1 MYPTHLR
8 GVPPTPA
15 SAPRTPKPPAT
26 EGGTAYGPGLAAAE
40 VGCTAVFTVEALDPY
55 DERRRIGGDVVVAR
69 LMVGSDVTVEASAL
83 DNTDGTFTCT
93 YVPKSVDRRQKL
105 HVTMNGIPVR
115 GSPFRPELT
124 AGPVAARACTASGAE
139 LYDSVAGRATTIF
152 VQARD
157 CFGNPLRHG
166 GHSFTLY
173 ARGSAPNRP
182 EYKEVFRTF
191 ELVCVSSDLGDGTYA
206 LTWSADIPGGYDLHV
221 THDRTPILGS
231 PFHCHLSSAFVRP
244 PLEVAPSLVP
254 YAETNAKTAQGKPAK
269 SRDTAVP
276 APSEAPSA
284 AMVDGQLVCLSTALS
299 TPTAAHRWPSVHT
312 CQFLSAY
319 KDEAVYNAQAPP
331 PCRWRSCLLPSHDF
345 AARHTLVGGPSSV
358 YVLSQSG
365 GSRAPIDGIACCEV
379 IGGAA
384 WRPPQAFITLR
395 PNGRTPEA
403 TEGFAALY
411 IPAVDD
417 CRIPGGSGEGD
428 EEPPASPPKGGK
440 GGKKG
445 GGGGEEGEEGDA
457 GPAFLQLPPC
467 LLLVGGAAADGGY
480 GLLDMYNLEEERW
493 MGDPLEAEPDA
504 LTPEPFSHGAACA
517 VPAKKGGGSYDVF
530 VFGGR
535 TAGGVTNQMW
545 AFDVQA
551 MAWREIEPRGEV
563 PDGRSGHTM
572 TRVLTRFLLVCG
584 GVNGENAYCDDLA
597 LFDLHTESWSLHAP
611 SAPLKRIGH
620 VAGYAS
626 GRLYVFG
633 GADGA
638 GKASSELHAY
648 DCDALFPQTAALT
661 FEQDPSRVMVVKASP
676 SLNGLLDKLSVE
688 CWVWPR
694 SFVPNAPALV
704 KADGNLK
711 VGFGLVA
718 LDEATARKYVALD
731 KEKVRE
737 GGAKERN
744 PWENSLAEAERLPT
758 MAFFVNGLKRET
770 SALIRVLPEEW
781 SHVAATFDGKML
793 TTYCNGR
800 RADCVVIDP
809 PLEEYLH
816 TQGDLCVGGTPGKAA
831 WDGHLDAARV
841 WNSCLSWETIRAQ
854 MNDTLQGHTQP
865 SMIGQWA
872 CNEGAGEVCYD
883 SSSKSNHGSI
893 ANQSEGG
900 PPVDRVMCTRDR
912 IEPAK
917 TVSEQHIDDNFERLR
932 KWRVEFEKRVGR
944 EVTAAD
950 LVLADESIRKTAR
963 RLGLIS

>member
-69 LMVGSDVTVEASAL
+69 LMVGSDVTVEASDARQHRRHL
-83 DNTDGTFTCT
+83 HLHLRAKVCRSEAEAARHNEWHPGARLAVPPGADGGAGRGARVHRVGCRTVRLRRRPGDHHLRAGARLLWQPAPAWRPLVHPLRARQRAQPSGVQGG
-93 YVPKSVDRRQKL
+93 VPDVRAGVREQRPRRRHL
-105 HVTMNGIPVR
+105 RPHVVRRHPRRLRPPRHARPHTHPWVSLPLPPLVGLRAAAARGGAEPRAVR
-115 GSPFRPELT
+115 GDEREDG
-124 AGPVAARACTASGAE
+124 AG
-139 LYDSVAGRATTIF
+139 
-152 VQARD
+152 QARQVA
-157 CFGNPLRHG
+157 RH
-166 GHSFTLY
+166 
-173 ARGSAPNRP
+173 RRP
-182 EYKEVFRTF
+182 R
-191 ELVCVSSDLGDGTYA
+191 A
-206 LTWSADIPGGYDLHV
+206 L
-221 THDRTPILGS
+221 
-231 PFHCHLSSAFVRP
+231 
-244 PLEVAPSLVP
+244 
-254 YAETNAKTAQGKPAK
+254 
-269 SRDTAVP
+269 
-276 APSEAPSA
+276 EAPSA

-493 MGDPLEAEPDA
+493 MGDPLEFEPDA

-551 MAWREIEPRGEV
+551 MAWREIEPRGRC
-563 PDGRSGHTM
+563 PTGGRG
-572 TRVLTRFLLVCG
+572 TR
-584 GVNGENAYCDDLA
+584 
-597 LFDLHTESWSLHAP
+597 
-611 SAPLKRIGH
+611 
-620 VAGYAS
+620 
-626 GRLYVFG
+626 
-633 GADGA
+633 
-638 GKASSELHAY
+638 
-648 DCDALFPQTAALT
+648 
-661 FEQDPSRVMVVKASP
+661 
-676 SLNGLLDKLSVE
+676 
-688 CWVWPR
+688 
-694 SFVPNAPALV
+694 
-704 KADGNLK
+704 
-711 VGFGLVA
+711 
-718 LDEATARKYVALD
+718 
-731 KEKVRE
+731 
-737 GGAKERN
+737 
-744 PWENSLAEAERLPT
+744 
-758 MAFFVNGLKRET
+758 
-770 SALIRVLPEEW
+770 
-781 SHVAATFDGKML
+781 
-793 TTYCNGR
+793 
-800 RADCVVIDP
+800 
-809 PLEEYLH
+809 
-816 TQGDLCVGGTPGKAA
+816 
-831 WDGHLDAARV
+831 
-841 WNSCLSWETIRAQ
+841 
-854 MNDTLQGHTQP
+854 
-865 SMIGQWA
+865 
-872 CNEGAGEVCYD
+872 
-883 SSSKSNHGSI
+883 
-893 ANQSEGG
+893 
-900 PPVDRVMCTRDR
+900 
-912 IEPAK
+912 
-917 TVSEQHIDDNFERLR
+917 
-932 KWRVEFEKRVGR
+932 
-944 EVTAAD
+944 
-950 LVLADESIRKTAR
+950 
-963 RLGLIS
+963 

>member
-173 ARGSAPNRP
+173 ARGNAPNRP

-331 PCRWRSCLLPSHDF
+331 PCRWRSCLLPRLRRAPHPRRRPELGVR
-345 AARHTLVGGPSSV
+345 AV
-358 YVLSQSG
+358 QSG
-365 GSRAPIDGIACCEV
+365 GSRAPIDGIACCET

-403 TEGFAALY
+403 
-411 IPAVDD
+411 PK
-417 CRIPGGSGEGD
+417 
-428 EEPPASPPKGGK
+428 ASPPSHPRVDDAASPAAAARATRSHRVAAKGGK

-467 LLLVGGAAADGGY
+467 PPRRRRRGRRRLRP
-480 GLLDMYNLEEERW
+480 LDMYNLEEERW
-493 MGDPLEAEPDA
+493 MATRWRPSP
-504 LTPEPFSHGAACA
+504 TRPPEPFSHGAACA

-770 SALIRVLPEEW
+770 SALIRVLPEE
-781 SHVAATFDGKML
+781 
-793 TTYCNGR
+793 GR
-800 RADCVVIDP
+800 TWR
-809 PLEEYLH
+809 
-816 TQGDLCVGGTPGKAA
+816 
-831 WDGHLDAARV
+831 R
-841 WNSCLSWETIRAQ
+841 
-854 MNDTLQGHTQP
+854 P
-865 SMIGQWA
+865 S
-872 CNEGAGEVCYD
+872 
-883 SSSKSNHGSI
+883 
-893 ANQSEGG
+893 
-900 PPVDRVMCTRDR
+900 T
-912 IEPAK
+912 
-917 TVSEQHIDDNFERLR
+917 
-932 KWRVEFEKRVGR
+932 GR
-944 EVTAAD
+944 C
-950 LVLADESIRKTAR
+950 
-963 RLGLIS
+963 